1 MRTGKSERRENVR
14 TPMFVSTS
22 PGPRL
27 LVSPSPRFLDP
38 SIPRSMPTPLTDK
51 TKGQIEASITEALT
65 KFERE
70 YLGRGPRE
78 AQSFLLGDLVVVRL
92 KGILSPA
99 ERQLSNEP
107 DGVEMIKQMR
117 APRRELQ
124 RRHRSAHR
132 GGDGRR
138 RRVDAHRHQR
148 PDRRAGLPLHDP
160 GSAFQVPRFG
170 FRGLDSRRLS

>member
-1 MRTGKSERRENVR
+1 
-14 TPMFVSTS
+14 
-22 PGPRL
+22 
-27 LVSPSPRFLDP
+27 
-38 SIPRSMPTPLTDK
+38 MPTPLTDK

-117 APRRELQ
+117 APRRE
-124 RRHRSAHR
+124 S
-132 GGDGRR
+132 
-138 RRVDAHRHQR
+138 
-148 PDRRAGLPLHDP
+148 
-160 GSAFQVPRFG
+160 
-170 FRGLDSRRLS
+170 